1 MIILIYIVYLDRAI
15 ITTKVLRTIS
25 YEIVW
30 ATLRILPIKEN
41 LELED
46 QPERMVPYTLK
57 ENNIKI
63 NKKDLYHDKPQLKFF
78 LIHRIKGMKK
88 KKRAE

>member
-1 MIILIYIVYLDRAI
+1 
-15 ITTKVLRTIS
+15 
-25 YEIVW
+25 
-30 ATLRILPIKEN
+30 
-41 LELED
+41 
-46 QPERMVPYTLK
+46 MVPYTLK

-88 KKRAE
+88 KKKGGIKVKKRTS

>member
-1 MIILIYIVYLDRAI
+1 MIIFIYIVYLDKAI
-15 ITTKVLRTIS
+15 ITIKVLSTIS

-46 QPERMVPYTLK
+46 HPERIVPYTLK

-78 LIHRIKGMKK
+78 LIHKIKGIKK
-88 KKRAE
+88 KKKAE